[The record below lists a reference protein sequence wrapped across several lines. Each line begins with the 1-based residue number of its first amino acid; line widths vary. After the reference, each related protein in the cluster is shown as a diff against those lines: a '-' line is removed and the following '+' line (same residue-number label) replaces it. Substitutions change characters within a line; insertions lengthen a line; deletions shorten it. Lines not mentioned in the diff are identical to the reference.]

1 MARFQISNCRFQFEY
16 KIEICNLESAIHSPL
31 TKYPSAPRDVSIL
44 EILEILEIP
53 EILEIFAE
61 GKARI
66 VWAEIRHAHQ
76 AANLDSLQVRRGE
89 VRTTPARFRQGKL
102 ARLLVRL
109 PQLDERLRLR
119 VADVGSLAIIC
130 DRLVRVAA
138 HQLVRVQHQKIG
150 RLDSRFNGLPRIGL
164 RE

>member
-1 MARFQISNCRFQFEY
+1 MARFQISNCRFQIEY
-16 KIEICNLESAIHSPL
+16 KFEICNLESAIHSPL

-44 EILEILEIP
+44 EILEIP

-66 VWAEIRHAHQ
+66 VWAEIRHARL
-76 AANLDSLQVRRGE
+76 AANLDSLQGRRGE
-89 VRTTPARFRQGKL
+89 VRTTPARLRQGKL
-102 ARLLVRL
+102 ARLFVRL

-130 DRLVRVAA
+130 
-138 HQLVRVQHQKIG
+138 
-150 RLDSRFNGLPRIGL
+150 
-164 RE
+164 